1 MARDINSSS
10 AAEQVATI
18 LIPEVGAFWVHVGG
32 ENLKRL
38 LKPANMIIPNYQRRS
53 AEDEV
58 LLPWGE
64 ADFKRLGLSKEKE
77 PAMLMKLEFEDGAPG
92 PENEEGTQGEGEENY
107 AKLMTLF
114 NKGKT

>member
-1 MARDINSSS
+1 MLALLAGYSGKTMA
-10 AAEQVATI
+10 EKTKTI
-18 LIPEVGAFWVHVGG
+18 GFRLGG
-32 ENLKRL
+32 DT

-77 PAMLMKLEFEDGAPG
+77 PAMPMKLEFEDGAPRL
-92 PENEEGTQGEGEENY
+92 ENEEGTQGEGEENY

-114 NKGKT
+114 NKDKT